1 MDPVRPVGM
10 GGSLDFFINERG
22 RTAPW
27 SLAALKATLRCGVEH
42 RL

>member
-10 GGSLDFFINERG
+10 GGRLDFFINERG
-22 RTAPW
+22 RTAPR
-27 SLAALKATLRCGVEH
+27 SLATLKATLCCCVEH